1 MEEIEYRKM
10 FEFEDAHWWFRG
22 KRAIV
27 EKMIGRFSAPAE
39 GARMLDVGCGTGAN
53 LGLLARLGR
62 AYGVDIHPLALELC
76 RRRGLRNL
84 ARASALALPY
94 ADGRFDVVTALD
106 VLYHR
111 RVSDLEASLRE
122 LHRVCKPGGLLVI
135 TDSALEELRSSHDT
149 AYHGARR
156 FRRAGLA
163 RELRRVGFTVV
174 KSSYM
179 NSLLFPF
186 ALVARLADRLRA
198 TDAEP
203 HSSLGSVHP
212 LVNRMLATIYGVEAR
227 LLPQLDLPFGLSVLL
242 VARRPLGS
250 GKDVRGKGPGVEGE
264 AGAAGGDVEPEQPGA
279 G

>member
-10 FEFEDAHWWFRG
+10 FEYEDSHWWFRG

-27 EKMIGRFSAPAE
+27 KSMIGRFAAQSQR
-39 GARMLDVGCGTGAN
+39 ARVLDVGCGTGAN
-53 LGLLARLGR
+53 LELLRQFGD
-62 AYGVDIHPLALELC
+62 AYGIDVHPLALELC

-94 ADGRFDVVTALD
+94 GDGQFDVVTALD

-111 RVSDLEASLRE
+111 RVSDVDQSIRE
-122 LHRVCKPGGLLVI
+122 LCRVCKPGGVFVV

-156 FRRAGLA
+156 FRRHELA
-163 RELRRVGFTVV
+163 AQLERNGFIVV

-186 ALVARLADRLRA
+186 ALVSRLADRLRS
-198 TDAEP
+198 TNAEP
-203 HSSLGSVHP
+203 HSSLDR
-212 LVNRMLATIYGVEAR
+212 VNPALNRILDAVYQIESRILRQA
-227 LLPQLDLPFGLSVLL
+227 DLPFGLSVLL
-242 VARRPLGS
+242 VGRKPARASSAGS
-250 GKDVRGKGPGVEGE
+250 RQGKIRAVNPQ
-264 AGAAGGDVEPEQPGA
+264 A
-279 G
+279 